1 MKIPYDILR
10 DCEATTEELARR
22 FDVRYEYGHVRD
34 YNRAK
39 ELPYHN
45 WYHTMCMVNRCLDG
59 ANYHNLPYQSMRALF
74 VAALFHD
81 YNHSGGEEED
91 SINIF
96 RATTGLKNCGIN
108 RNIDFYEVEELIRVT
123 EYPYVLPPVCIEQ
136 RIIRDADLMQ
146 GFFIETWEAMIIDGL
161 REEMQVKLKAEITR
175 REMCE
180 GQIAFLRK
188 AVAWSDWGHN
198 EFFEKENMSKLITR
212 IRMIM

>member
-1 MKIPYDILR
+1 MKIPYGILQE
-10 DCEATTEELARR
+10 CEATTEELARR
-22 FDVRYEYGHVRD
+22 FDVSYEYRHVRD
-34 YNRAK
+34 YNK
-39 ELPYHN
+39 SKDLPYHN

-59 ANYHNLPYQSMRALF
+59 ANYHNLPYRSMRSLF

-96 RATTGLKNCGIN
+96 RAINGLKNCGVTQGV
-108 RNIDFYEVEELIRVT
+108 YLHEVEEIIRVT
-123 EYPYVLPPVCIEQ
+123 EYPYVLEPVCIEH

-175 REMCE
+175 SEMCL
-180 GQIAFLRK
+180 GQIEFLRK
-188 AVAWSDWGHN
+188 AVAHSKWGYS

-212 IRMIM
+212 IRTIM